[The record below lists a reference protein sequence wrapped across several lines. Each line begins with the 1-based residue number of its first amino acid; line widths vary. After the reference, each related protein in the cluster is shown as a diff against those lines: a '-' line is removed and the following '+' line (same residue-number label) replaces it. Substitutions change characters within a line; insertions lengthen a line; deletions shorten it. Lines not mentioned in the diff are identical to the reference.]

1 MSALPKTLE
10 KIIDSLSSLPGIGR
24 KTAQRLGM
32 YMMKMDDDFISEFAS
47 ALVDM
52 KDNIYSCSKCNN
64 FCESDICNICSD
76 PNRNMNM
83 ICVVENPSD
92 IILFD
97 NTGFNGSFHVLGGLL
112 SPLDGI
118 SPEDLSIDS
127 LISRLDGVEEVIIAI
142 GTSVEAE
149 TTSLYLVNLLKSHN
163 IKISRLSQGLPV
175 GGQLEYIDQ
184 ATLEK
189 SFTERVAIN

>member
-10 KIIDSLSSLPGIGR
+10 KIIDSLSSLPGIGK

-47 ALVDM
+47 ALIDM

-127 LISRLDGVEEVIIAI
+127 LISRLNGVEEVVIAI

-163 IKISRLSQGLPV
+163 MKISRLSQGLPV

>member
-127 LISRLDGVEEVIIAI
+127 LFSRLDGVEEVIIAI

-163 IKISRLSQGLPV
+163 MKISRLSQGLPV

>member
-127 LISRLDGVEEVIIAI
+127 LFSRLDGVEEVIIAI

>member
-1 MSALPKTLE
+1 MSTLPKTLE
-10 KIIDSLSSLPGIGR
+10 KIIDSLSSLPGIGK

-32 YMMKMDDDFISEFAS
+32 YMIKMDDEFISEFAA
-47 ALVDM
+47 ALIDM

-163 IKISRLSQGLPV
+163 MKISRLSQGLPV

>member
-1 MSALPKTLE
+1 MSSLPKTLE
-10 KIIDSLSSLPGIGR
+10 KIIDSLSSLPGIGK

-32 YMMKMDDDFISEFAS
+32 YMIRMDDDFISDFS
-47 ALVDM
+47 AALIDM
-52 KDNIYSCSKCNN
+52 KNNIYSCPKCNN
-64 FCESDICNICSD
+64 FCESESCNICSD
-76 PNRNMNM
+76 STRDSSM
-83 ICVVENPSD
+83 ICIVENPSD
-92 IILFD
+92 IMLFD
-97 NTGFNGSFHVLGGLL
+97 NTGFNGFFHVLGGLL

-127 LISRLDGVEEVIIAI
+127 LLNRLGDIDEIIVAI

-149 TTSLYLVNLLKSHN
+149 TTSLYLVNLLKSYN

-175 GGQLEYIDQ
+175 GGHLEYIDE

-189 SFTERVAIN
+189 SFLERVEIN

>member
-1 MSALPKTLE
+1 MN
-10 KIIDSLSSLPGIGR
+10 
-24 KTAQRLGM
+24 
-32 YMMKMDDDFISEFAS
+32 KMDDEFISEFAA
-47 ALVDM
+47 ALIDM

-163 IKISRLSQGLPV
+163 MKISRLSQGLPV

-189 SFTERVAIN
+189 SFT

>member
-83 ICVVENPSD
+83 ICIVENPSD

-163 IKISRLSQGLPV
+163 MKISRLSQGLPV

>member
-47 ALVDM
+47 ALIDM

-163 IKISRLSQGLPV
+163 MKISRLSQGLPV

>member
-1 MSALPKTLE
+1 MSSLPKTLE
-10 KIIDSLSSLPGIGR
+10 KIIDSLSSLPGIGK

-32 YMMKMDDDFISEFAS
+32 YMIRMDDDFISDFS
-47 ALVDM
+47 AALLDM
-52 KDNIYSCSKCNN
+52 KNNIYSCPKCNN
-64 FCESDICNICSD
+64 FCESESCNICSD
-76 PNRNMNM
+76 SNRDSSM
-83 ICVVENPSD
+83 ICIVENPSD

-97 NTGFNGSFHVLGGLL
+97 NTGFNGFFHVLGGLL

-127 LISRLDGVEEVIIAI
+127 LLNRLDDIEEIIIAI

-149 TTSLYLVNLLKSHN
+149 TTSLYLVNLLKSYN

-175 GGQLEYIDQ
+175 GGHLEYIDE

-189 SFTERVAIN
+189 SFLERVEIN

>member
-1 MSALPKTLE
+1 MSALPETLE
-10 KIIDSLSSLPGIGR
+10 KIIDSLSSLPGIGK

-47 ALVDM
+47 ALIDM

-163 IKISRLSQGLPV
+163 MKISRLSQGLPV

>member
-10 KIIDSLSSLPGIGR
+10 KIIDSLSSLPGIGK

-47 ALVDM
+47 ALIDM
-52 KDNIYSCSKCNN
+52 KDNIYSCYKCNN

-127 LISRLDGVEEVIIAI
+127 LISRLDDVEEVIIAI

-163 IKISRLSQGLPV
+163 MKISRLSQGLPV

-189 SFTERVAIN
+189 SFTERVVIN

>member
-163 IKISRLSQGLPV
+163 MKISRLSQGLPV

>member
-76 PNRNMNM
+76 PNRNINM

-163 IKISRLSQGLPV
+163 MKISRLSQGLPV

>member
-1 MSALPKTLE
+1 MSSLPKTLE
-10 KIIDSLSSLPGIGR
+10 KIIDFLSSLPGIGK

-32 YMMKMDDDFISEFAS
+32 YMIRMDDDFISDFS
-47 ALVDM
+47 AALLDM
-52 KDNIYSCSKCNN
+52 KNNIYSCPKCNN
-64 FCESDICNICSD
+64 FCESESCNICSD
-76 PNRNMNM
+76 STRDSSM
-83 ICVVENPSD
+83 ICIVENPSD
-92 IILFD
+92 IMLFD
-97 NTGFNGSFHVLGGLL
+97 NTGFSGFFHVLGGLL

-127 LISRLDGVEEVIIAI
+127 LLNRLDDIDEIIIAI

-149 TTSLYLVNLLKSHN
+149 TTSLYLVNLLKSYN

-175 GGQLEYIDQ
+175 GGHLEYIDE

-189 SFTERVAIN
+189 SFIERVEIN

>member
-127 LISRLDGVEEVIIAI
+127 LISRLDGVEEVVIAI
-142 GTSVEAE
+142 GASVEAE

-163 IKISRLSQGLPV
+163 MKISRLSQGLPV

>member
-32 YMMKMDDDFISEFAS
+32 YMIKMDDDFISEFAS

-127 LISRLDGVEEVIIAI
+127 LISRLDGVEEVIVAI

-163 IKISRLSQGLPV
+163 MKISRLSQGLPV

>member
-1 MSALPKTLE
+1 MSTLPKTLE
-10 KIIDSLSSLPGIGR
+10 KIIDSLSSLPGIGK

-32 YMMKMDDDFISEFAS
+32 YMIKMDDEFISDFAA

-64 FCESDICNICSD
+64 FCDSAICNICADS
-76 PNRNMNM
+76 NRNSNM
-83 ICVVENPSD
+83 ICIVENPSD
-92 IILFD
+92 IVLFD
-97 NTGFNGSFHVLGGLL
+97 NTGFDGFFHVLGGLL

-118 SPEDLSIDS
+118 SPDDLAIDS
-127 LISRLDGVEEVIIAI
+127 LLSRLDKVEEIIIAI
-142 GTSVEAE
+142 GTSIEAE
-149 TTSLYLVNLLKSHN
+149 TTSLYLVNLLKAYN

-175 GGQLEYIDQ
+175 GGHLEYIDQ

-189 SFTERVAIN
+189 SFIERVEIS

>member
-10 KIIDSLSSLPGIGR
+10 KIIDSLSSLPGIGK

-47 ALVDM
+47 ALIDM

-163 IKISRLSQGLPV
+163 MKISRLSQGLPV